1 MEREGYGTDISSCR
15 RDDLDAMAIERV
27 ETLSGCCAMDLCCG
41 KGSMALEFMT
51 RGAVVTA
58 WDKIRPD
65 FLLSEAP
72 YGGKSLEI
80 IVGDILD
87 PDLVP
92 HHVPFDVIVW
102 QRAIHYLRPEEALQM
117 MRRVRRWMRSGGSL
131 YVSASGLGS
140 ELGNGYEG
148 AGREWKDR
156 WGLLSPDM
164 REKHEIHLPVCLYE
178 ETDLVDLILRSGFE
192 LGKSFL
198 SPFGNIKVVAHVE

>member
-1 MEREGYGTDISSCR
+1 MERDGYGTDISSWR

-27 ETLSGCCAMDLCCG
+27 ELLAECHAMDLCCG
-41 KGSMALEFMT
+41 KGSMAREFID
-51 RGAVVTA
+51 RGAIVTA

-65 FLLSEAP
+65 LLLTDVRCGERSI
-72 YGGKSLEI
+72 EI

-92 HHVPFDVIVW
+92 HHAPFDVIVW
-102 QRAIHYLRPEEALQM
+102 QRAIHYLRPEEAIRM
-117 MRRVRRWMRSGGSL
+117 MRRVRRWMRQGGTL

-148 AGREWKDR
+148 SGREWKDR
-156 WGLLSPDM
+156 WGLLSPEM
-164 REKHEIHLPVCLYE
+164 REKHEIHPPVCLYE
-178 ETDLVDLILRSGFE
+178 ERDLVDLVIESGFE

-198 SPFGNIKVVAHVE
+198 SPFGNVKVVAHVQ